1 MSPLVNCDLS
11 PLPRVPPAGRL
22 WPRCALLFF
31 QGSPRK
37 ATHSASHT
45 YFASSWNPEMARFVR
60 DRGAHRGVSD
70 ESILAEPLPGR
81 TPNPAERP
89 GRPFPG
95 PVCHHLP
102 RAGLRSPEVWAA
114 DVGVITEQRRLSRMI
129 QGPQEGE
136 PNALDPRTHTNA
148 KCKCWP
154 RANRESS
161 PSMGAKK
168 ESAPCQGWGFPG
180 PG

>member
-1 MSPLVNCDLS
+1 MLCPSL
-11 PLPRVPPAGRL
+11 LPGESKESNAF
-22 WPRCALLFF
+22 CFSHLLCIIME
-31 QGSPRK
+31 S
-37 ATHSASHT
+37 
-45 YFASSWNPEMARFVR
+45 EMARFVR
-60 DRGAHRGVSD
+60 DREAHREVSD
-70 ESILAEPLPGR
+70 ESILSEPLPGR
-81 TPNPAERP
+81 TPNLVDWP
-89 GRPFPG
+89 GRPFPS

-154 RANRESS
+154 RANREFS
-161 PSMGAKK
+161 PSM
-168 ESAPCQGWGFPG
+168 
-180 PG
+180 